1 MPATRYEHRRSMGG
15 VVAREYVQNS
25 DYYYGDVAKFE
36 GGDKY
41 QGTSAVLNTEKGEL
55 YIKLINAAAEAKTA
69 TIDLGKFKG
78 FPSVAPMTTISN
90 ASIDAEN
97 NFDAQPV
104 APQTKDVKIA
114 KKMKLTV
121 EPYSANVIRLKVK

>member
-1 MPATRYEHRRSMGG
+1 
-15 VVAREYVQNS
+15 
-25 DYYYGDVAKFE
+25 
-36 GGDKY
+36 
-41 QGTSAVLNTEKGEL
+41 
-55 YIKLINAAAEAKTA
+55 
-69 TIDLGKFKG
+69 
-78 FPSVAPMTTISN
+78 MTTISN